1 MTNNANYAKNANGKV
16 AIDPISLEPVPIAF
30 AITLNRIVYDAR
42 ELATMISGG
51 NTRVPWTRRTMS
63 DAEIAKILSL
73 APDNRDKFA
82 AAMAADNTTT
92 INAML
97 RAGYT
102 DVNRRQGTRQETAL
116 HAAIRRGNLDLVN
129 RLLMAGA
136 NPNAR
141 NADGVAPLH
150 LIFLHADPGIVRNA
164 MRALLRAGAVPN
176 VHIKSNGMTPLHF
189 AVQQYA
195 ATDDISAVVLL
206 VRSGAKL
213 LKDRWGLSPLYDAR
227 QLPRDMRDVLMR
239 VFSKNP
245 LERFTY
251 RFRR

>member
-1 MTNNANYAKNANGKV
+1 MTNNANYAKNANGNM
-16 AIDPISLEPVPIAF
+16 AIDPITLEPVPVAF
-30 AITLNRIVYDAR
+30 SITLNKKVYDAR
-42 ELATMISGG
+42 SLATMISGG
-51 NTRVPWTRRTMS
+51 NTRVPHSRRDMS

-82 AAMAADNTTT
+82 AAVASNNMTT
-92 INAML
+92 IDAML

-102 DVNRRQGTRQETAL
+102 DVNRRQGPRQETAL
-116 HAAIRRGNLDLVN
+116 HAAIRRGNLDLIN

-141 NADGVAPLH
+141 NADGVASLH
-150 LIFLHADPGIVRNA
+150 LIFLHGPDFVRNA
-164 MRALLRAGAVPN
+164 MQALLRAGATPN
-176 VHIKSNGMTPLHF
+176 VHVTSNGMTPLHF

-195 ATDDISAVVLL
+195 SADDISAVVLL
-206 VRSGAKL
+206 VRHGAKL

-227 QLPRDMRDVLMR
+227 ELPPDMRSVLMR
-239 VFSKNP
+239 VLSKNP
-245 LERFTY
+245 LTRFTY

>member
-1 MTNNANYAKNANGKV
+1 MTNYAKNANGTV
-16 AIDPISLEPVPIAF
+16 ATDPITLEPVPIAF
-30 AITLNRIVYDAR
+30 AITLNKKVYDAR
-42 ELATMISGG
+42 SLATMIGGG
-51 NTRVPWTRRTMS
+51 NTRVPHSRRTMS
-63 DAEIAKILSL
+63 DAEIASVLSL

-82 AAMAADNTTT
+82 AAMASDNMTT

-102 DVNRRQGTRQETAL
+102 DVNRRQGARQETAL

-150 LIFLHADPGIVRNA
+150 LIFLHDDPDVVRNA

-227 QLPRDMRDVLMR
+227 QLPRDTRDVLMR